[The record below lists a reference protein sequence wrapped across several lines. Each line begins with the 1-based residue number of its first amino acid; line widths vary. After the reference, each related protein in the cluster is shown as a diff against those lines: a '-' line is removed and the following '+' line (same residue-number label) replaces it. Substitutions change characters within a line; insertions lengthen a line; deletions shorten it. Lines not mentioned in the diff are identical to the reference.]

1 MHKICS
7 YLAKTFKKIIEAL
20 QLDQTVQVSNE
31 QFQYVLLRSLEGKQA
46 HTCTYMNVTFTRQA
60 HTCTYLNVTFT
71 KVVVGSNCLN
81 INQSRF
87 AYKQMLGVTVS

>member
-46 HTCTYMNVTFTRQA
+46 HTCTY
-60 HTCTYLNVTFT
+60 LNVTFT